1 MPEEE
6 HHELKNKLSNMT
18 TEESKDMLWT
28 VEMETILCTWAD
40 QSKCYYWLCYRAH
53 KRYSML
59 QALFSIPTIIFST
72 IVGAASFTNI
82 SGNFAQYLPL
92 AVGSVNVGI
101 GIFTT
106 IQQYFKISEYNEN
119 FRICARAWDK
129 YAREIQ
135 LELSKPPEQRKDCG
149 LFLKKCSEDFERLM
163 ETTPDFPDDIIKGF
177 VKEFRGRNGS
187 DKRHRY
193 DEMTKPNIL
202 SGLNSTSQYRN
213 PWYIENEKHGD
224 SNNNNEWYSEV
235 PNDKK
240 TIELIEKI
248 VSEKL
253 ENILTTDDNILSKQE
268 A

>member
-1 MPEEE
+1 MSEKNNR
-6 HHELKNKLSNMT
+6 ELKNKLSNMT
-18 TEESKDMLWT
+18 SEESKTMPWT
-28 VEMETILCTWAD
+28 IEMELILCNWAD

-59 QALFSIPTIIFST
+59 QAVFSIPTIIFST

-92 AVGSVNVGI
+92 AIGSVNVGI
-101 GIFTT
+101 GVFTT
-106 IQQYFKISEYNEN
+106 IHQYFKISEYNEN

-177 VKEFRGRNGS
+177 NKEFKGKEGTE
-187 DKRHRY
+187 KRHKY
-193 DEMTKPNIL
+193 EGMTKPNIL
-202 SGLNSTSQYRN
+202 SGLYSTSQYRN
-213 PWYIENEKHGD
+213 SWYNSRDKETEEPHMNEN
-224 SNNNNEWYSEV
+224 
-235 PNDKK
+235 
-240 TIELIEKI
+240 TIALIEKL
-248 VSEKL
+248 VNDKL
-253 ENILTTDDNILSKQE
+253 ENVLTSVDENKDESNNL
-268 A
+268 